1 MNEKLPSPHQ
11 LMLQERETLNVSGV
25 EDEESFDETM
35 VVMSTSRGNLTVRG
49 EGLHMEKLSL
59 EIGEVLLKGEIQS
72 LEYDDTV
79 RSRGGLLSRLFG

>member
-1 MNEKLPSPHQ
+1 M
-11 LMLQERETLNVSGV
+11 
-25 EDEESFDETM
+25 
-35 VVMSTSRGNLTVRG
+35 RG

-79 RSRGGLLSRLFG
+79 RSRGGLLSRLFARGRGRCF